1 LIAYGTRAT
10 ERAIASIQ
18 EVIEV
23 LAPTPVIPPATIE
36 EEP

>member
-23 LAPTPVIPPATIE
+23 LAPTPAIPPATID